1 METRSASIIHDL
13 IGWAPPAQVITS
25 ERGEQFRR
33 TGHCRICGDQE
44 CWTPEECAEEARSSS
59 ELVAGPGVPRA
70 GGTHERAAG
79 GPGLA
84 ADPGAGP
91 GLVICAKTGRVR
103 NDTASEQALWRPAF
117 PSADLIG
124 WAADELPKRDKWD
137 GHEGPRPRIMIGPG
151 CITISRPDLARR
163 ERAHE
168 RAFERHCKE
177 VDLLAAYLNEYGEFP
192 DEGRGSRREIVGWSA
207 KSRANFVHVMCE
219 LDYAPMFADPSR
231 VAAMVTLTYP
241 SDWLTVAPDGKTV
254 KEHLKTFRKRY
265 ERAWGE
271 PLRAVWKLEF
281 QRRGAPHFHI
291 LLVPPHGLAGTV
303 RQEGKRRR
311 RAAVGDGLPF
321 RQWLS
326 VVWADI
332 VAHPD
337 PVERMKHETAGTGV
351 DFAEGLRAS
360 DPKRVAVYFLKH
372 GGATAKEYQHIV
384 PEAWREPGKGPG
396 RFWGYWGLERVTA
409 GREVDPATAVQAVR
423 ILRRWSRAQGVTR
436 QVSVER
442 VDIKT
447 GRVRIRR
454 VRRPVRRLRVGAG
467 WVAVNDG
474 AAFGIQLARALA
486 VIGAAAPAP
495 SRLPSTHTP

>member
-1 METRSASIIHDL
+1 MTTLRHGSDAELLNRSD
-13 IGWAPPAQVITS
+13 APGI
-25 ERGEQFRR
+25 
-33 TGHCRICGDQE
+33 
-44 CWTPEECAEEARSSS
+44 
-59 ELVAGPGVPRA
+59 LVGPGVPRA
-70 GGTHERAAG
+70 GGTQERAAG

-84 ADPGAGP
+84 AGPGAGP
-91 GLVICAKTGRVR
+91 GLVICAKTGREFPS
-103 NDTASEQALWRPAF
+103 TAPDQALWRPAF
-117 PSADLIG
+117 PSADLIT
-124 WAADELPKRDKWD
+124 WAADELPARDNWD

-163 ERAHE
+163 ERARE
-168 RAFERHCKE
+168 REIERHALA
-177 VDLLAAYLNEYGEFP
+177 VARLAAHLDEYGEFL
-192 DEGRGSRREIVGWSA
+192 DDRRESGREIVAWSA
-207 KSRANFVHVMCE
+207 KSRSNFVHVMCE
-219 LDYAPMFADPSR
+219 LDYAPMFANPFR
-231 VAAMVTLTYP
+231 IAAMVTLTYP
-241 SDWLTVAPDGKTV
+241 ADWLTVAPDGKTV
-254 KEHLKTFRKRY
+254 KEQLKTFRKRY

-291 LLVPPHGLAGTV
+291 LLVPPHGKAGEHRTG
-303 RQEGKRRR
+303 RQRT
-311 RAAVGDGLPF
+311 AVGDGLPF

-326 VVWADI
+326 AVWADI

-337 PVERMKHETAGTGV
+337 PVERMKHEAAGTGV

-384 PEAWREPGKGPG
+384 PEAWRAPGKGPG
-396 RFWGYWGLERVTA
+396 RFWGYWGLKRVTA

-423 ILRRWSRAQGVTR
+423 LLRRWSRAQGVTR

-442 VDIKT
+442 VAIRT
-447 GRVRIRR
+447 GRVRVRR
-454 VRRPVRRLRVGAG
+454 VRRPVRRLRAGAG

-486 VIGAAAPAP
+486 VVGAAAPDS
-495 SRLPSTHTP
+495 SRQRRNDGD